1 MRWPIQFQHTVQ
13 EASDRSK
20 KFLVSANAVLQNQ
33 FSVALAP
40 QISQLVSKLQNLPIE
55 NLSQEAG
62 IAPGRN
68 EHAPFSI

>member
-20 KFLVSANAVLQNQ
+20 KILVSANAVPQKQ
-33 FSVALAP
+33 FSVALAL

-55 NLSQEAG
+55 NLSQVAG